1 MSAFGIAVAITMYEE
16 LFDLCH
22 IQHTRQIGPEKR
34 VMPGSAVR
42 ARHIPGVRSGNRK
55 RPLRLSASPLTLV
68 AIYLSDWFPETDDA
82 TPMFVILRPALACGR
97 GSPVSSYCAGYRG
110 YGSVAQLRAALAG
123 RCRVASRLR
132 QRPKNCRLSCCA

>member
-68 AIYLSDWFPETDDA
+68 AIYLSDWFSGNRRCHTHVCHSA
-82 TPMFVILRPALACGR
+82 ARFGLRERFASKLLLR
-97 GSPVSSYCAGYRG
+97 GLQGVW
-110 YGSVAQLRAALAG
+110 
-123 RCRVASRLR
+123 
-132 QRPKNCRLSCCA
+132 